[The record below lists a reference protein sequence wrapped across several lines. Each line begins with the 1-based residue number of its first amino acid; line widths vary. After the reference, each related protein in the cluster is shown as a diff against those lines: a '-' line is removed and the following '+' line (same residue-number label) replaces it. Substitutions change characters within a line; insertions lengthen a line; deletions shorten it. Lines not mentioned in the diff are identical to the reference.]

1 MALRATIY
9 KVELQ
14 VNDLDRQIFD
24 SVSLSLARHPSETE
38 ERLLVRLLAFAFNLC
53 EGLVFGRGISS
64 EDEATLWQHDLT
76 GALGLWIE
84 VGLPEERMLRRAAG
98 RANQVVLYTYG
109 GRTAA
114 QWWAQNRDALARID
128 NLRVVELPPAFT
140 QARAALASRNL
151 QMQVTVQEGE
161 VWISAGDQT
170 LHIIPEV
177 LKAARPREN

>member
-14 VNDLDRQIFD
+14 VNDLDRHIYD
-24 SVSLSLARHPSETE
+24 TVSLSLARHPSETE
-38 ERLLVRLLAFAFNLC
+38 ERLLVRLLAFALNVR
-53 EGLVFGRGISS
+53 EGLAFGRGISD

-84 VGLPEERMLRRAAG
+84 VGLPDERMLRRASG

-114 QWWAQNRDALARID
+114 HWWTQNREALARID
-128 NLRVVELPPAFT
+128 NLRVVDLPQAFT
-140 QARAALASRNL
+140 RALAALAKRNL
-151 QMQVTVQEGE
+151 QVQVTAQDGE
-161 VWISAGDQT
+161 IWISVGEQT
-170 LHIIPEV
+170 LNVCPEV
-177 LKAARPREN
+177 RQAGSSG